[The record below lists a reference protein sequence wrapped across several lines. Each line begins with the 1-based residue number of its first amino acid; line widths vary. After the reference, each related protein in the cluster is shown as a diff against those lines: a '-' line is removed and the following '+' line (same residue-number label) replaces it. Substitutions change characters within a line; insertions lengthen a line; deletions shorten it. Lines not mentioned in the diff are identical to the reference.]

1 MKKILIFSV
10 LFFLFLGFTLS
21 LGSELDLKI
30 TTEQIEK
37 PSPQSELK
45 LNLTI
50 ENLGDEKNNLVIKL
64 LSLSNYSDFGPFDV
78 KNNELKIDKISK
90 NEKVNLSI
98 DLYLKEELTKD
109 EYGFISQVSYSIGDT
124 LNQYYTTIPLTFT
137 TMGGQLSFT
146 AAPNIKVGLETLIAL
161 SSTVK
166 NNGTTEV
173 KDITVKLKENEY
185 FSEYMEGKNVY
196 LESLAEGKSATFTLR
211 IKPHDSVKAGTYE
224 TFLILSYK
232 DSDGKQ
238 FVYEQPATIT
248 ITASSFTY
256 FIRRILDFF
265 YGIIPNYGIA
275 IILLTLLIKLVLLPL
290 TIQQLKS
297 MSKTQALT
305 PELKELQK
313 KYKDDPKKAQE
324 EQMKLYKKYGVNPAT
339 GCLISILPLP
349 ILLILFSSLNGYVKL
364 LDQPFLWV
372 KNLAAPDPTY
382 IIPILVAATTLL
394 QQYLTTGKDPSSKIF
409 MFIFPILIGYWALSF
424 PTAISIYWIFYSIFS
439 TIEFILVN
447 RRYAKAL
454 EVIKK

>member
-10 LFFLFLGFTLS
+10 LFFLLLGFTLS
-21 LGSELDLKI
+21 LGAELDLKI

-37 PSPQSELK
+37 PSPQSEVK

-50 ENLGDEKNNLVIKL
+50 ENTGDEKNNLVIKL
-64 LSLSNYSDFGPFDV
+64 LSLSNYSDFGPFDA

-90 NEKVNLSI
+90 NEKINLSI
-98 DLYLKEELTKD
+98 DLYVKEELTKD
-109 EYGFISQVSYSIGDT
+109 EYGFISQVSYSVGNI

-146 AAPNIKVGLETLIAL
+146 SAPNVKIGLETLIAL

-232 DSDGKQ
+232 DSNGKQ

-275 IILLTLLIKLVLLPL
+275 VILLTLLIKLVLLPL

-324 EQMKLYKKYGVNPAT
+324 EQMKLYKKIWN
-339 GCLISILPLP
+339 
-349 ILLILFSSLNGYVKL
+349 
-364 LDQPFLWV
+364 
-372 KNLAAPDPTY
+372 
-382 IIPILVAATTLL
+382 
-394 QQYLTTGKDPSSKIF
+394 
-409 MFIFPILIGYWALSF
+409 
-424 PTAISIYWIFYSIFS
+424 
-439 TIEFILVN
+439 
-447 RRYAKAL
+447 
-454 EVIKK
+454 